1 MEKQD
6 EFEKL
11 LGRQK
16 EFFLSGVTLDPA
28 YRISALKAL
37 YRAIR
42 ESEEALCRAL
52 KADLGK
58 GEFESYMCEVGLTLS
73 EISYL
78 IRHTKKFSGDKR
90 VKTPLSQFAS
100 KSFVRK
106 SPYGCVLIM
115 SPWNYPVL

>member
-52 KADLGK
+52 KADLG
-58 GEFESYMCEVGLTLS
+58 
-73 EISYL
+73 
-78 IRHTKKFSGDKR
+78 
-90 VKTPLSQFAS
+90 
-100 KSFVRK
+100 
-106 SPYGCVLIM
+106 
-115 SPWNYPVL
+115 

>member
-58 GEFESYMCEVGLTLS
+58 GLF
-73 EISYL
+73 
-78 IRHTKKFSGDKR
+78 F
-90 VKTPLSQFAS
+90 
-100 KSFVRK
+100 SFVLK
-106 SPYGCVLIM
+106 
-115 SPWNYPVL
+115 

>member
-78 IRHTKKFSGDKR
+78 IRHTKKIFRG
-90 VKTPLSQFAS
+90 
-100 KSFVRK
+100 
-106 SPYGCVLIM
+106 
-115 SPWNYPVL
+115 